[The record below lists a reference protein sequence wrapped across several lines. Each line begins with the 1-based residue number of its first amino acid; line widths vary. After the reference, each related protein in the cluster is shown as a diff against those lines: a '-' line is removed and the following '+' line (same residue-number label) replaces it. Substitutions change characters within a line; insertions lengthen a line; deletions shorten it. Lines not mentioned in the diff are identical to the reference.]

1 MNKLGIN
8 SSRRPL
14 SAFED
19 EEKVKR
25 SVPESR
31 GRMRRVACVLHK

>member
-8 SSRRPL
+8 SLQPPFKR
-14 SAFED
+14 FED

-25 SVPESR
+25 STPESC
-31 GRMRRVACVLHK
+31 GRMRRVVCELRK